1 MWMVAQQS
9 KVDSFTEFV
18 ETYEARL
25 RQALMAACGGE
36 RGRDAAC
43 DALSYGWEHWDR
55 VRPMENPVGYLYK
68 VGLDRNRREF
78 RRKQVIFDQVDSA
91 RIPDVE
97 PQLPEALVGL
107 SERQRVVVVLVHGY
121 SWTQAEVA
129 QLLGLSRSAVR
140 NHLER
145 ALASLRRTIGGV

>member
-1 MWMVAQQS
+1 MVAQQS
-9 KVDSFTEFV
+9 QVDSFTEFV

-25 RQALMAACGGE
+25 RQALIASCGGD

-55 VRPMENPVGYLYK
+55 VRPMDNPVGYLYR
-68 VGLDRNRREF
+68 VGVDRARREF
-78 RRKQVIFDQVDSA
+78 RRKPVRFDPVESA

-97 PQLPEALVGL
+97 PRLPAALVGL
-107 SERQRVVVVLVHGY
+107 SERQRIIAVLVHGFG
-121 SWTQAEVA
+121 WTQVEVA
-129 QLLGLSRSAVR
+129 GLLGLSRSAVR

-145 ALASLRRTIGGV
+145 AMASLRRSIGGS

>member
-1 MWMVAQQS
+1 MVAQQS
-9 KVDSFTEFV
+9 SVDSFTEFV
-18 ETYEARL
+18 VAYETRL

-55 VRPMENPVGYLYK
+55 VRPMDNPVGP
-68 VGLDRNRREF
+68 E
-78 RRKQVIFDQVDSA
+78 
-91 RIPDVE
+91 
-97 PQLPEALVGL
+97 LPGALGDL

-121 SWTQAEVA
+121 GWTQVEVSV
-129 QLLGLSRSAVR
+129 LLGLSRSSVR

-145 ALASLRRTIGGV
+145 AIASLRRSIGGPL

>member
-1 MWMVAQQS
+1 MVAQQS
-9 KVDSFTEFV
+9 SVDSFTEFV
-18 ETYEARL
+18 VAYETRL
-25 RQALMAACGGE
+25 RQALIAACGGE

-55 VRPMENPVGYLYK
+55 VRPMDNPVGYLYK
-68 VGLDRNRREF
+68 VGLDRARREF
-78 RRKQVIFDQVDSA
+78 RRKPARFDPVDSA

-97 PQLPEALVGL
+97 PKLPGALGDL

-121 SWTQAEVA
+121 GWRQVEVSV
-129 QLLGLSRSAVR
+129 LLGLSRSSVR

-145 ALASLRRTIGGV
+145 AMASLRRSIGGPL

>member
-1 MWMVAQQS
+1 MVAQQS
-9 KVDSFTEFV
+9 QVDSFTEFV
-18 ETYEARL
+18 EAYEAPL
-25 RQALMAACGGE
+25 RQALMASCGGE

-43 DALSYGWEHWDR
+43 EALSYGWEHWDR

-68 VGLDRNRREF
+68 VGVDRARREF
-78 RRKQVIFDQVDSA
+78 RRKPLRFDPVDSS

-97 PQLPEALVGL
+97 PQLPSALVGL
-107 SERQRVVVVLVHGY
+107 SDRQRVVVVLIHGY
-121 SWTQAEVA
+121 SWRQVEVA

-145 ALASLRRTIGGV
+145 AMASLRRTIGGQ